1 MYTCTLSDIDD
12 KIDIGVIVVVGSTGN
27 LYISVGHS
35 DVLGIDS
42 QIFRCSHDGELDRTL
57 GTKGLVGP
65 FSNRSNLL
73 DSGNTV
79 VCDKD
84 LEMSKALG

>member
-1 MYTCTLSDIDD
+1 MYTCTLSDIDN
-12 KIDIGVIVVVGSTGN
+12 KVDIGVIVVVGSTGN

-42 QIFRCSHDGELDRTL
+42 QIFRCSHDGEFDRTL

-65 FSNRSNLL
+65 FSDRSDFL
-73 DSGNTV
+73 DGSDTV
-79 VCDKD
+79 IGDQD
-84 LEMSKALG
+84 LQR